1 MSDSQNKNIS
11 AENAGTKQKKE
22 KKRKGAKKRIS
33 AGKIFLIIFL
43 IIIALVLSVIFIPSL
58 RAKVF
63 SAVVSNK
70 ISELSG
76 GYKLYTV
83 QRRDIATTLT
93 GTGTLQPYDSYNIT
107 ATVTGDIL
115 SADFEEMDEV
125 LEDQVLY
132 VVDSSDVVDDI
143 AEKRKD
149 VQDALDDYNDILED
163 YKDLTVISDFS
174 GTVRELYVE
183 EGDNV
188 SAGTKI
194 AYIVDN
200 DTMVLEVP
208 FFASNTDAL
217 VNGSPA
223 AVTFRDTDEV
233 VDGTVTEISNLTSVN
248 STGALTRNI
257 KISVKNPG
265 GIYFGMTAYA
275 NAKGTD
281 GNTYYCSGEGTFS
294 YNEEDTVISDASGEI
309 ESISIKE
316 GQNISKGNIV
326 LKISS
331 ENLDKQAK
339 SLKKAYDNQIKA
351 LEDLE
356 ERLEDYTVKA
366 PISGTVVQKNY
377 KYLDTIGS
385 SSMSSTTNLAII
397 YDMSKLTF
405 ELGIDELDL
414 GMIEVGQKVN
424 ITSDSIDNMTFE
436 GTVTKKSIV
445 GSSSGGTTV
454 YPVTVE
460 IPGNEYLLPGMNIN
474 AEIVVSNHENVLA
487 VPVDAVKRGNHV
499 EVVKQNSTESPQNIQ
514 GTETAD
520 NKAPS
525 GPVSH
530 NGKAQTVTEKPETEL
545 VEVEIGASNDEYV
558 EIISGLNEGDVVV
571 SEIINVSKDA
581 FSSMIGMA
589 SMGGNMGGMGM
600 SGGQRPSGMGGMG
613 SGMSGMS
620 GSQRPTGMGR

>member
-188 SAGTKI
+188 SAGT
-194 AYIVDN
+194 
-200 DTMVLEVP
+200 
-208 FFASNTDAL
+208 
-217 VNGSPA
+217 
-223 AVTFRDTDEV
+223 
-233 VDGTVTEISNLTSVN
+233 
-248 STGALTRNI
+248 
-257 KISVKNPG
+257 
-265 GIYFGMTAYA
+265 
-275 NAKGTD
+275 
-281 GNTYYCSGEGTFS
+281 
-294 YNEEDTVISDASGEI
+294 
-309 ESISIKE
+309 
-316 GQNISKGNIV
+316 
-326 LKISS
+326 
-331 ENLDKQAK
+331 
-339 SLKKAYDNQIKA
+339 
-351 LEDLE
+351 
-356 ERLEDYTVKA
+356 
-366 PISGTVVQKNY
+366 
-377 KYLDTIGS
+377 
-385 SSMSSTTNLAII
+385 
-397 YDMSKLTF
+397 
-405 ELGIDELDL
+405 
-414 GMIEVGQKVN
+414 
-424 ITSDSIDNMTFE
+424 
-436 GTVTKKSIV
+436 
-445 GSSSGGTTV
+445 
-454 YPVTVE
+454 
-460 IPGNEYLLPGMNIN
+460 
-474 AEIVVSNHENVLA
+474 
-487 VPVDAVKRGNHV
+487 
-499 EVVKQNSTESPQNIQ
+499 
-514 GTETAD
+514 
-520 NKAPS
+520 
-525 GPVSH
+525 
-530 NGKAQTVTEKPETEL
+530 
-545 VEVEIGASNDEYV
+545 
-558 EIISGLNEGDVVV
+558 
-571 SEIINVSKDA
+571 
-581 FSSMIGMA
+581 
-589 SMGGNMGGMGM
+589 
-600 SGGQRPSGMGGMG
+600 
-613 SGMSGMS
+613 
-620 GSQRPTGMGR
+620 